1 MNKKREQSGGSLV
14 TKMPRQHQLPFRYYV
29 FNLAINSPGLSATP
43 CQGPPNQLGGTSRTL
58 IALFLV
64 QLKILSMTMR
74 REIRTPS
81 KVDLETRHTYQDYHH
96 HMGWRPFMRRSPFEH
111 CRPSFKKN
119 SQYCNVPTSCK
130 ELPLSGPYIGL
141 LNRDALFHRI

>member
-1 MNKKREQSGGSLV
+1 MIV
-14 TKMPRQHQLPFRYYV
+14 
-29 FNLAINSPGLSATP
+29 NLAINSPGLSATP
-43 CQGPPNQLGGTSRTL
+43 CQGPPNQLGGTSRTFNR
-58 IALFLV
+58 ALPCPTQNPFNDNV
-64 QLKILSMTMR
+64 QRDTNAFEGRSRDPTHVPRLS
-74 REIRTPS
+74 PS
-81 KVDLETRHTYQDYHH
+81 HGMVAIYAPL
-96 HMGWRPFMRRSPFEH
+96 PFEH

>member
-1 MNKKREQSGGSLV
+1 MIV
-14 TKMPRQHQLPFRYYV
+14 
-29 FNLAINSPGLSATP
+29 NLAINSPGLSATP

-64 QLKILSMTMR
+64 QLKILSMTMVQR
-74 REIRTPS
+74 DTNAFEGRSRDPTHVPRLSPS
-81 KVDLETRHTYQDYHH
+81 HGMAAIYAPL
-96 HMGWRPFMRRSPFEH
+96 PFEH

>member
-1 MNKKREQSGGSLV
+1 
-14 TKMPRQHQLPFRYYV
+14 MPREHHFLSDTYV

-96 HMGWRPFMRRSPFEH
+96 HMGWRPFMRRSPSNIVG
-111 CRPSFKKN
+111 RPSRKIVSIVMF
-119 SQYCNVPTSCK
+119 PTSCK